1 MNRSNGKWWLAAILL
16 PVMGFG
22 AGYFF
27 AVIAPHNQS
36 DWFGG
41 AVLGRIFLGLFVG
54 CILSCIATGISVAT
68 REKLWGLSLLGG
80 IPSLLLI
87 VNVCI
92 EIPKAVK
99 GARES
104 NKSFIAYQK
113 REQARETRI
122 QSYCNELRTNSS
134 LITSD
139 DFWNGQTNQDFSAQY
154 GLDRLIE
161 DQSFKVTPEMN
172 EYLIKKFPGRMEEL
186 MRYKRLS
193 QNELIKVIKGVQYSR
208 RIRETG
214 VYVLISDKSFDVT
227 DEWKKYI
234 VDQFPS
240 EIGDLLLHECFT
252 KSEVEGLVADPKI
265 SDSIKELAKRNLA
278 EGRYKM
284 VNGP

>member
-22 AGYFF
+22 VGYFF
-27 AVIAPHNQS
+27 AVNAPHNQS

-54 CILSCIATGISVAT
+54 CVLSCIATGISVAT
-68 REKLWGLSLLGG
+68 REKLWGLSLLAG

-122 QSYCNELRTNSS
+122 QSYCNELRMNSS

-161 DQSFKVTPEMN
+161 DQSFKFTPEMN
-172 EYLIKKFPGRMEEL
+172 EYIIKKFPGRTEEL
-186 MRYKRLS
+186 MRHKRLS
-193 QNELIKVIKGVQYSR
+193 QNELIKIIKDVQYSH

-214 VYVLISDKSFDVT
+214 VYVLISDRSFDVT
-227 DEWKKYI
+227 DEWKKFI
-234 VDQFPS
+234 IEQFPN
-240 EIGDLLLHECFT
+240 EIGDLLFHECFT
-252 KSEVEGLVADPKI
+252 KSEVEGLITDPKI
-265 SDSIKELAKRNLA
+265 SDSVKELAKRNLA
-278 EGRYKM
+278 EGRYK
-284 VNGP
+284 N